1 MPRRPVTSPPP
12 ANPWRTLS
20 TRPVYANPWISVRED
35 EVVRADG
42 SSGIYGVV
50 SMGTAVGVVAL
61 TEDDEVVL
69 VGQWR
74 YALGEYSWELPE
86 GGADEGESPR
96 AAAAR
101 ELAEEA
107 GYAARDWSDLVG
119 PLAVSNSVT
128 DQRCWLF
135 LARGLEEVPVA
146 PDPTE
151 ALQTARVPVDEV
163 LELIDDGSI
172 TDALTV
178 IGLLAL
184 ERRRRRSPL
193 DATGA
198 TTK

>member
-1 MPRRPVTSPPP
+1 MPTRPGASPPP
-12 ANPWRTLS
+12 ANPWRTRS
-20 TRPVYANPWISVRED
+20 SRPVYDNPWISVRED

-42 SSGIYGVV
+42 SPGIYGVV
-50 SMGTAVGVVAL
+50 SMAAAVGVVAL

-74 YALGEYSWELPE
+74 YALDEYSWELPE
-86 GGADEGESPR
+86 GGADAGESPQ

-107 GYAARDWSDLVG
+107 GYAARDWSELVG
-119 PLAVSNSVT
+119 DLAVSNSVT
-128 DQRCWLF
+128 DQRSWLF
-135 LARGLEEVPVA
+135 LARGLEPVPVA

-151 ALQTARVPVDEV
+151 ALEIASVPVVEA
-163 LELIDDGSI
+163 LEMIDTGLI

-178 IGLLAL
+178 IGLLTL
-184 ERRRRRSPL
+184 DRRRRGGAG
-193 DATGA
+193 DATAA